1 MLSTIVLCEETTG
14 RVEPRGIDPAEA
26 LVRTLASLVRANVE
40 GLLRDVVIAGP
51 EGHGLGL
58 IADHAGCGLIEAG
71 TEPVWLR
78 RALEA
83 ARGPNLLLLRSGHAP
98 EPGFIEE
105 VADLVSGGG
114 GNSMLRP
121 ARLHANPEAFP
132 ERLFPRLAPLAG
144 LIAPRDLC
152 LGAPSGRFDILVRH
166 VGKAKVLR
174 SRARRVG

>member
-1 MLSTIVLCEETTG
+1 VLSAIVLCEETTG
-14 RVEPRGIDPAEA
+14 GVEPRGMDSAEA

-71 TEPVWLR
+71 TEPIWLR

-83 ARGPNLLLLRSGHAP
+83 ARGPDLLLLRSGHAP
-98 EPGFIEE
+98 ELGFIEE
-105 VADLVSGGG
+105 VGDFISGRGG
-114 GNSMLRP
+114 ASALRA
-121 ARLHANPEAFP
+121 ARLHAAPEAFL

-152 LGAPSGRFDILVRH
+152 LGAPAGRFDILVRH
-166 VGKAKVLR
+166 VGKAKALR
-174 SRARRVG
+174 SCARRVG